1 MTPQTLLF
9 ILRLI
14 SAFLLLAFLGT
25 LIWYLYRDLRAANS
39 TADEQSTHW
48 GILRVLSSVGPSL
61 VEDTL
66 IELAP
71 VTTIGRNN
79 RNSIVLDDTYV
90 SGEHALISWR
100 DSQWWLEDLGSRNG
114 TYLNEVLIT
123 DPVII
128 SLGDI
133 IAIGSVK
140 FKLDPIVRHTED
152 GAESGIRDSNP

>member
-1 MTPQTLLF
+1 MTPLMLLF
-9 ILRLI
+9 LLRL
-14 SAFLLLAFLGT
+14 AGALLLLAFLGT
-25 LIWYLYRDLRAANS
+25 LMWYLYRDLRAARL
-39 TADEQSTHW
+39 TAEEQSTHW
-48 GILRVLSSVGPSL
+48 GHLRVLAGIESSL

-79 RNSIVLDDTYV
+79 RNLIVLDDTYV

-114 TYLNEVLIT
+114 TYLNEVLIA

-128 SLGDI
+128 SSGDI
-133 IAIGSVK
+133 ITIGSVK
-140 FKLDPIVRHTED
+140 FKLDSIARYAGEKI
-152 GAESGIRDSNP
+152 ESGIRDSNP